1 MPNAAEQPRT
11 GSTLARVPPR
21 EVGISSNAVAAL
33 LDDARTRQLDLH
45 DLLIYRRGAVG
56 VELYKWP
63 YRAEQPRIMHS
74 IAKSFTSAA
83 VGLALEEDALHLD
96 DKVISFFP
104 SELPAV
110 VDDKLAAMTVE
121 DLLTMRTGQAAET
134 SGARWRGLKTSWTAE
149 FFKIPLAH
157 PPGAKYVYTS
167 AASYMLSAILTRA
180 TGKTLHDYL
189 RRRIF
194 EPLGIEGEQWDLAP
208 DGINPGGNG
217 LTCKPEDLLK
227 FGVLHLHRGVWEGK
241 RILPADWIESATR
254 RRGADGYGYHWVTGT
269 QGEFFAM
276 GLFGQLIGVFP
287 GFDAVI
293 VINSAIQ
300 HTDACSRILIPL
312 LQRHLAVLF
321 LETGIDE
328 ADGDRALSA
337 AVAELAAPEP
347 LASGATPRPE
357 LLGTHRYTLSPNLLR
372 FHELTIQV
380 SEDACMLELRNERG
394 GYAIRSGTEHWIEG
408 KTRLP
413 GARLHHGYDL
423 EGTPVVAGARWKS
436 DNTLEMDWIF
446 IASVFR
452 DQVVVHFDGDRVTLL
467 RSVNVNS
474 GARAWPLLEGVL
486 VE

>member
-1 MPNAAEQPRT
+1 
-11 GSTLARVPPR
+11 
-21 EVGISSNAVAAL
+21 
-33 LDDARTRQLDLH
+33 
-45 DLLIYRRGAVG
+45 
-56 VELYKWP
+56 
-63 YRAEQPRIMHS
+63 
-74 IAKSFTSAA
+74 
-83 VGLALEEDALHLD
+83 
-96 DKVISFFP
+96 
-104 SELPAV
+104 
-110 VDDKLAAMTVE
+110 
-121 DLLTMRTGQAAET
+121 
-134 SGARWRGLKTSWTAE
+134 
-149 FFKIPLAH
+149 
-157 PPGAKYVYTS
+157 
-167 AASYMLSAILTRA
+167 MLSAILTRA
-180 TGKTLHDYL
+180 TGKTLHDFL
-189 RRRIF
+189 RQRLF

-208 DGINPGGNG
+208 DGINPGCNG
-217 LTCKPEDLLK
+217 RTSKAEDLVK

-321 LETGIDE
+321 LETVIDQ

-394 GYAIRSGTEHWIEG
+394 GYASRSG
-408 KTRLP
+408 P
-413 GARLHHGYDL
+413 A
-423 EGTPVVAGARWKS
+423 
-436 DNTLEMDWIF
+436 
-446 IASVFR
+446 
-452 DQVVVHFDGDRVTLL
+452 
-467 RSVNVNS
+467 
-474 GARAWPLLEGVL
+474 
-486 VE
+486 